1 MDCRSICNFVSIAAV
16 FGRKWTP

>member
-1 MDCRSICNFVSIAAV
+1 MDCRSFCNFVSIAAV